1 MRQGYR
7 LNLSVSN
14 LSDYL
19 RRIAY
24 KVHNGMDELLPLLRF
39 NKNLVNLYYDENNDY
54 LSAEKIDKVLF
65 HEVNYSSYSE
75 WIDKEIKIAKQEF
88 YIPNPIIAIQ
98 PWGTERISKVVKDAA
113 DIVVGWN
120 FKSVFDAV
128 KQLG

>member
-7 LNLSVSN
+7 LNLSVSE
-14 LSDYL
+14 LSNCL
-19 RRIAY
+19 RKNAY
-24 KVHNGMDELLPLLRF
+24 KIHNEMEELLPLLCF
-39 NKNLVNLYYDENNDY
+39 DKDLVNLYYDENNDY

-98 PWGTERISKVVKDAA
+98 PWGAERISKVVKDAA